1 MRIAVWHNLPS
12 GGGKRALYYHVRGLL
27 ERGHSVEAWCPS
39 TADRRYLPLGRLV
52 EEHVVPLAW
61 PPPDSERGP
70 RQLRNYRRVTR
81 MLAAMERHCQ
91 ACAEEMNRR
100 GFDVLFANSCMF
112 FRTTPIGR
120 HVSFPKVLYLQ
131 EPYRWFYEALPTLP
145 WPALPAPETGRWS
158 LAYLR
163 AFARDLIRVQGLR
176 VQAREEQ
183 RNAAAFDEILVNS
196 LFSRESVLRAYGLQ
210 ARVCYLGVDTD
221 LFIDRDGARESFV
234 VGVGAFTP
242 VKNIGLVIEALA
254 QVPAPRP
261 ALVWV
266 GNVGGTEHLAE
277 LSTLARRLEV
287 DFDPRIGVE
296 DSELVALLNR
306 AVAMVYAPRLEPF
319 GFATLEAG
327 ACGLPVVA
335 VAEGGV
341 RETVIDGVNGFLV
354 GHDPRE
360 LAGAIQRV
368 AHDARLAQQLG
379 RRGRELVTERWSL
392 HDAIERLERRLLDV
406 ALPPGLRAGPVGD
419 ARLPAHR
426 R

>member
-1 MRIAVWHNLPS
+1 
-12 GGGKRALYYHVRGLL
+12 
-27 ERGHSVEAWCPS
+27 
-39 TADRRYLPLGRLV
+39 LGRLV
-52 EEHVVPLAW
+52 QEHVVPLIW
-61 PPPDSERGP
+61 PPPDSERGV
-70 RQLRNYRRVTR
+70 RQLRNYRRITR
-81 MLAAMERHCQ
+81 QLAAMERHCR
-91 ACAEEMNRR
+91 ACAEDMNRR

-120 HVSFPKVLYLQ
+120 YVSFPKVLYLQ

-145 WPALPAPETGRWS
+145 WPALPAPEGGRRS
-158 LAYLR
+158 LPYLR
-163 AFARDLIRVQGLR
+163 GFVRDLIRVQGLR

-196 LFSRESVLRAYGLQ
+196 LYSRESVLRAYGLQ

-221 LFIDRDGARESFV
+221 LFVDRGGAREPFV

-242 VKNIGLVIEALA
+242 AKNIGLVIEAVA
-254 QVPAPRP
+254 RVPAPRP

-266 GNVGGTEHLAE
+266 GNVGGTEYVEE
-277 LSTLARRLEV
+277 LQTLARRLEV
-287 DFDPRIGVE
+287 AFEPRIGVE
-296 DSELVALLNR
+296 DGELVELLNR

-341 RETVIDGVNGFLV
+341 RETVVDGVNGFLV
-354 GHDPRE
+354 GHDPCE
-360 LAGAIQRV
+360 LAGAIERLAQ
-368 AHDARLAQQLG
+368 DARLVQQLG
-379 RRGRELVTERWSL
+379 RQGRELVTERWSL
-392 HDAIERLERRLLDV
+392 NGAVERLERRLLDV
-406 ALPPGLRAGPVGD
+406 ARPTGLQSGPASD
-419 ARLPAHR
+419 ARLPIHR